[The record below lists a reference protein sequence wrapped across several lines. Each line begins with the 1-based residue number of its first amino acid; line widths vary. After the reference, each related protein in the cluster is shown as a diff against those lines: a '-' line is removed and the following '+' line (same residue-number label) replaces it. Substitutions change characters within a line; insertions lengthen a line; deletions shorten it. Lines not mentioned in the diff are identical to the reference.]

1 MEQTDAL
8 ELAHFFLQLGS
19 PTGLPF
25 SFESLGGD
33 RGSFLAAA
41 TKLHGQGTPQRSR
54 EPGRNMGMFNHQE
67 RYKTSDEN

>member
-19 PTGLPF
+19 PTGLSF

-41 TKLHGQGTPQRSR
+41 TKLHGQGTPQRNGK
-54 EPGRNMGMFNHQE
+54 PGRSMSMFIHQDAV
-67 RYKTSDEN
+67 RDN